1 LIPSRRSLVLAGGGM
16 RVAYQAGVIKA
27 LAEDGIAFDH
37 VDGASGGT
45 INLAML
51 LSGLTPDEMIAR
63 WVSLDV
69 HRFVSLM
76 PFAKTGSPQGLEAVG
91 DARGLLDYV
100 FPHLG
105 IDMSKIRACT
115 SPVGTFNVC
124 NFTRKTAEV
133 IPNAQ
138 MTMDHLV
145 AGVSLPIFMP
155 PVPING
161 SLYLDAVWIR
171 DANPLEA
178 VHRGAEE
185 LWIVWC
191 IGNTGE
197 YHNGVFRQYV
207 HMIEIAANGALF
219 KDFEQINDI
228 NTRIAAGES
237 TYGQTTPVRLHLI
250 HPEYPLPLDPDF
262 FLGNIDARSLVD
274 RGYADAQ
281 LYLHSR
287 IEAGLPFTPEVTQM
301 ANETPGFTFREK
313 MAGGFA
319 LGQTDPET
327 GEKAGNVFTMHGTI
341 NIDDLDRF
349 MSDPGHAGSIT
360 GTIDFVSLG
369 SNLPSTKGVFNLF
382 SPTDDPKMK
391 YMVYEMGFNA
401 NDGKPYYMA
410 GRKEVKDAPMT
421 DMWKATTTLYTQ
433 LHQGTDKTGPVV
445 GAGVLT
451 LGVTDLLAMIPTMHA
466 TNTTS
471 AKQAAETVSK
481 FGKFFLGEIW
491 DTYAH
496 KAGV

>member
-1 LIPSRRSLVLAGGGM
+1 M

-27 LAEDGIAFDH
+27 LAESGIEFEH

-63 WVSLDV
+63 WETLDV
-69 HRFVSLM
+69 HKFVSLM
-76 PFAKTGSPQGLEAVG
+76 PFAKYASPQGLEAMG
-91 DARGLLDYV
+91 DARGLVNDV

-105 IDMSKIRACT
+105 IDMAKIRACT
-115 SPVGTFNVC
+115 RPVGTFNVC
-124 NFTRKTAEV
+124 NFTRKTGEV
-133 IPNAQ
+133 IPNSQ
-138 MTMDHLV
+138 MTMDYMV

-155 PVPING
+155 AVPING

-178 VHRGAEE
+178 VRRGADE

-197 YHNGVFRQYV
+197 YHAGVFRQYV

-219 KDFEQINDI
+219 KDFDQINDI
-228 NTRIAAGES
+228 NARITAGETVHGHTS
-237 TYGQTTPVRLHLI
+237 PIRLHLI
-250 HPEYPLPLDPDF
+250 RPQYPLPLDPDF
-262 FLGNIDARSLVD
+262 YLGKIDARSLVD

-281 LYLHSR
+281 KYLQTR
-287 IEAGLPFTPEVTQM
+287 TDAGLPFSPEVTKM

-319 LGQTDPET
+319 LGETDSQT
-327 GEKAGNVFTMHGTI
+327 GEKVGKSAGNVFTMHGTI
-341 NIDDLDRF
+341 NIDDLQSF
-349 MSDPGHAGSIT
+349 MSDAGHAGSIT
-360 GTIDFVSLG
+360 GAVDFEPLG
-369 SNLPSTKGVFNLF
+369 TNLPSTKGVFNLF

-391 YMVYEMGFNA
+391 YMVYELGFNGS
-401 NDGKPYYMA
+401 DGKAYYMA
-410 GRKEVKDAPMT
+410 GRKEVKDAPLT

-466 TNTTS
+466 TNTTTP
-471 AKQAAETVSK
+471 AQAAETVAK

-491 DTYAH
+491 DTYVE